1 MATRSDRR
9 RILMSIGQL
18 VMDKDRKQYIYQYLF
33 LIIIVFVGVPLVFG
47 AFTTSGFWTNFVV
60 IHICFAFLI
69 ERKEK
74 ERLERIRKKK
84 LRDLTR
90 GRR

>member
-1 MATRSDRR
+1 MRR
-9 RILMSIGQL
+9 LGEL
-18 VMDKDRKQYIYQYLF
+18 VIDEYRKKYIYQYFF
-33 LIIIVFVGVPLVFG
+33 LMIIVFAGVPLIFG
-47 AFTTSGFWTNFVV
+47 AFTTFGFWLNIVV

-74 ERLERIRKKK
+74 ERAESIRKKK

-90 GRR
+90 GR

>member
-1 MATRSDRR
+1 MAFRDL
-9 RILMSIGQL
+9 II
-18 VMDKDRKQYIYQYLF
+18 DEYRKKYIYQYLF
-33 LIIIVFVGVPLVFG
+33 LMIIVFAGVPLVFG

-74 ERLERIRKKK
+74 ERAESIRKKK
-84 LRDLTR
+84 LKDLTR
-90 GRR
+90 GR

>member
-1 MATRSDRR
+1 
-9 RILMSIGQL
+9 MSIGQL
-18 VMDKDRKQYIYQYLF
+18 VMDKDRLRYIYQYLF
-33 LIIIVFVGVPLVFG
+33 LMVIVFAGVPLVFG

>member
-1 MATRSDRR
+1 MAFRDL
-9 RILMSIGQL
+9 II
-18 VMDKDRKQYIYQYLF
+18 DDYRKKYIYQYFF
-33 LIIIVFVGVPLVFG
+33 LMVVVFGGVPLVFG
-47 AFTTSGFWTNFVV
+47 AFTTFGFWLNIVV

-74 ERLERIRKKK
+74 ERAESIRKKK

-90 GRR
+90 DR

>member
-1 MATRSDRR
+1 MA
-9 RILMSIGQL
+9 IGNL
-18 VMDKDRKQYIYQYLF
+18 VMDKDRIKYIYQYFF

-47 AFTTSGFWTNFVV
+47 AFTTSGFWLNFVV
-60 IHICFAFLI
+60 IHICFAFII

-74 ERLERIRKKK
+74 ERTERLRKKK

-90 GRR
+90 GR

>member
-9 RILMSIGQL
+9 GILMSIGQI
-18 VMDKDRKQYIYQYLF
+18 VIDEYRKQYIYQYLF

-47 AFTTSGFWTNFVV
+47 AFTTFGFWLNIVV
-60 IHICFAFLI
+60 IHICFAFII

-74 ERLERIRKKK
+74 ERSESIRKRK

-90 GRR
+90 DR

>member
-1 MATRSDRR
+1 MALGD
-9 RILMSIGQL
+9 L
-18 VMDKDRKQYIYQYLF
+18 VMDKDRIKYIYQYVF
-33 LIIIVFVGVPLVFG
+33 LMIIVFAGVPLVFG

-74 ERLERIRKKK
+74 ERAESIRKQK

-90 GRR
+90 GR

>member
-1 MATRSDRR
+1 MAFRDL
-9 RILMSIGQL
+9 II
-18 VMDKDRKQYIYQYLF
+18 DDYRKRYIYQYLF

-47 AFTTSGFWTNFVV
+47 AFTTFGFWLNIVV
-60 IHICFAFLI
+60 IHICFAFII

-74 ERLERIRKKK
+74 ERAESIRKRK

-90 GRR
+90 DR